1 MNLNIAICD
10 DDTND
15 IAIIKKNILQYTIET
30 DNNIVVS
37 SYFSSDLLSDYKNH
51 LYQIVL
57 LDIEMPDINGME
69 LAKQLRDMDDDL
81 FIVFTTSYPEYMYE
95 SFEVQPF
102 QFITKPI
109 DYTAISKLFN
119 DIIKKINRN
128 SKSIVIIDTD
138 GEKNFVPLNDLLYIS
153 SMKENKSHLR
163 YQLTDSS
170 LISKGTLSEVEN
182 LLSARGFVSPS
193 RGFLVNLHQIRSINS
208 TRLLLNNG
216 IELPIS
222 RRRSRNYKIST
233 LSTLLIYYKFKET
246 SL

>member
-1 MNLNIAICD
+1 MNLNITICD

-37 SYFSSDLLSDYKNH
+37 SYFSASDLLSDYKNH

-119 DIIKKINRN
+119 DIIKKNNRN

-222 RRRSRNYKIST
+222 RRRSKELQN
-233 LSTLLIYYKFKET
+233 IY
-246 SL
+246 SQHIIDIL

>member
-15 IAIIKKNILQYTIET
+15 IAIMKKNILQYTIES

-37 SYFSSDLLSDYKNH
+37 SYFSASDLLSDYKNH

-69 LAKQLRDMDDDL
+69 LARHLRDMDDDL
-81 FIVFTTSYPEYMYE
+81 LIIFTTSYPEYMHE

-102 QFITKPI
+102 QFITKPV
-109 DYTAISKLFN
+109 DYTAIYKLFN
-119 DIIKKINRN
+119 NIIKKLYRN

-138 GEKNFVPLNDLLYIS
+138 GEKNFVPLSDLLYIS
-153 SMKENKSHLR
+153 SMKENKLHLR
-163 YQLTDSS
+163 YQLTDRA
-170 LISKGTLSEVEN
+170 LISKGTLSEAEKR
-182 LLSARGFVSPS
+182 LSSHGFVSPS
-193 RGFLVNLHQIRSINS
+193 RGFLVNLHQIRSITS

-216 IELPIS
+216 FELPIS
-222 RRRSRNYKIST
+222 RRRSKELQN
-233 LSTLLIYYKFKET
+233 IY
-246 SL
+246 SQHIINIL

>member
-1 MNLNIAICD
+1 
-10 DDTND
+10 
-15 IAIIKKNILQYTIET
+15 
-30 DNNIVVS
+30 
-37 SYFSSDLLSDYKNH
+37 
-51 LYQIVL
+51 
-57 LDIEMPDINGME
+57 
-69 LAKQLRDMDDDL
+69 
-81 FIVFTTSYPEYMYE
+81 MYE

-222 RRRSRNYKIST
+222 RRRSKELQN
-233 LSTLLIYYKFKET
+233 IY
-246 SL
+246 SQHIIDIL